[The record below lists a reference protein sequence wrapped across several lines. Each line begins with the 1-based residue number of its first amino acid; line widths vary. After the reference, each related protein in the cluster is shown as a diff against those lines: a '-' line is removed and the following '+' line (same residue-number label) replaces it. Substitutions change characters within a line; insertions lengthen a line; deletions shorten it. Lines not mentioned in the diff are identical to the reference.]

1 MKTKNLQVNI
11 LGLQPEMFE
20 VLKTIELCCQI
31 ANGDNYEV
39 TVTSAKDSIHSANS
53 LHYVGL
59 AIDIRTS
66 DMKNVALSAKWIDK
80 FLNVNGKRFDIVLE
94 VDHIHIELDE
104 KK

>member
-20 VLKTIELCCQI
+20 VLKTVELCCQI
-31 ANGDNYEV
+31 ANGDSYEV
-39 TVTSAKDSIHSANS
+39 TVTSAKDGVHSPGS

-59 AIDIRTS
+59 AVDIRTK
-66 DMKNVALSAKWIDK
+66 DMEFVSLSAKWIDR
-80 FLNVNGKRFDIVLE
+80 FLNVNGKRFDVIVE
-94 VDHIHIELDE
+94 VDHIHIEFDD

>member
-1 MKTKNLQVNI
+1 MKTKSLEVNV
-11 LGLQPEMFE
+11 LGLKPSMFE
-20 VLKTIELCCQI
+20 VLGIVELCCKV

-39 TVTSAKDSIHSANS
+39 TITSAKDGVHSPGS

-59 AIDIRTS
+59 AVDIRTK
-66 DMKNVALSAKWIDK
+66 DMEFVSLSAKWIDK